1 MDNKHAFQTTKHSK
15 RYWQDRVYKPEITRA
30 DGARDQSPNFAVRL
44 SHAGRSMRLSLGTPN
59 GAAAADLAREMFV
72 FLTANG
78 WVSFLAKYRS
88 PTPAPPAPSTSPGR
102 KGNPTVGE
110 YLAAVRAESDLSRK
124 TFDNYAGR
132 LRFIVSQLFET
143 VGKAKRH
150 DYRTGGTANWVSA
163 IDAVPLEHVTS
174 DKIRAW
180 KKWYVDQAGR
190 DEVLRRQRTV
200 SVNSYLRQARAL
212 FSKRN
217 VLSKLRSIELP
228 EKLPFDGVAL
238 EKRVDQKFYGAGIDP
253 MALVRAAMI
262 ELSDEPL
269 KAFLL
274 AITLGLRRRE
284 VDMLEW
290 QSFDFTTATL
300 RIIPTKWYALKTH
313 ESAAEL
319 PIEPEILE
327 LFRGWRARATGEF
340 VIESDR
346 APKSVNYQHYRCE
359 ETFQSLLQ
367 WLRSKGV
374 QGQKP
379 FHVLR
384 KLYGSALNDQH
395 GIAAASS
402 GLRHADIRTTVS
414 FYTDRRVRV
423 TTGFGAAATSSASVT
438 ELPKDG
444 HRPARK
450 KVAG

>member
-1 MDNKHAFQTTKHSK
+1 M
-15 RYWQDRVYKPEITRA
+15 
-30 DGARDQSPNFAVRL
+30 
-44 SHAGRSMRLSLGTPN
+44 
-59 GAAAADLAREMFV
+59 
-72 FLTANG
+72 
-78 WVSFLAKYRS
+78 
-88 PTPAPPAPSTSPGR
+88 
-102 KGNPTVGE
+102 
-110 YLAAVRAESDLSRK
+110 
-124 TFDNYAGR
+124 
-132 LRFIVSQLFET
+132 
-143 VGKAKRH
+143 
-150 DYRTGGTANWVSA
+150 
-163 IDAVPLEHVTS
+163 
-174 DKIRAW
+174 
-180 KKWYVDQAGR
+180 
-190 DEVLRRQRTV
+190 
-200 SVNSYLRQARAL
+200 
-212 FSKRN
+212 
-217 VLSKLRSIELP
+217 
-228 EKLPFDGVAL
+228 
-238 EKRVDQKFYGAGIDP
+238 
-253 MALVRAAMI
+253 
-262 ELSDEPL
+262 

-274 AITLGLRRRE
+274 AITLGLRRLE

-290 QSFDFTTATL
+290 QSIDFTTATL

-327 LFRGWRARATGEF
+327 LLRGWRARATGEF

-395 GIAAASS
+395 GIAPASS

-423 TTGFGAAATSSASVT
+423 TTGFGAAAISSASVT
-438 ELPKDG
+438 ELPKE

>member
-1 MDNKHAFQTTKHSK
+1 
-15 RYWQDRVYKPEITRA
+15 
-30 DGARDQSPNFAVRL
+30 
-44 SHAGRSMRLSLGTPN
+44 MRLSLGTPN

-78 WVSFLAKYRS
+78 WVSLLAKYRS
-88 PTPAPPAPSTSPGR
+88 PTPATPSPSALPGK
-102 KGNPTVGE
+102 KGNPTVGQ

-124 TFDNYAGR
+124 TFDSYAGR
-132 LRFIVSQLFET
+132 LRFIVSQLFDIA
-143 VGKAKRH
+143 GKAKWH
-150 DYRTGGTANWVSA
+150 NYRTGGTANWVSG

-180 KKWYVDQAGR
+180 KKWYVDQAGH

-228 EKLPFDGVAL
+228 EQLPFDGVAL

-253 MALVRAAMI
+253 MALVRAAMN

-274 AITLGLRRRE
+274 AITLGLRRR

-346 APKSVNYQHYRCE
+346 APNSVNYQHYRCE

-379 FHVLR
+379 IHVLR

-414 FYTDRRVRV
+414 FYTDRRVRL
-423 TTGFGAAATSSASVT
+423 TTGFGAAAISSASVT